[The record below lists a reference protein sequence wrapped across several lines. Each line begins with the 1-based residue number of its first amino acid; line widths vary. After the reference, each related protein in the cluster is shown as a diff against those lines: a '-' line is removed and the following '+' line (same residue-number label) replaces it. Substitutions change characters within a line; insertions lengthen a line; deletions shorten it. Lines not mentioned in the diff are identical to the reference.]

1 MPRLRTKPVPAAAPA
16 LIGWRERVRLPELGV
31 GLIIAKIDTG
41 ARSAAL
47 HAEDI
52 EVHGGRVRF
61 RVPLNGREHQYDL
74 PLTGHRRVKS
84 TSGHSEARAVIETDV
99 VIGNHRFVAEITLT
113 DRTDMGI
120 PMLLGRAS
128 IRGRFLVHPGRS
140 FLLSRP
146 RKKKRKAE

>member
-1 MPRLRTKPVPAAAPA
+1 MPRLRTKSDPAPA
-16 LIGWRERVRLPELGV
+16 PVLIGWRERVRLPELGV
-31 GLIIAKIDTG
+31 GLITAKIDTG

-52 EVHGGRVRF
+52 EVHGSRVRF

-74 PLTGHRRVKS
+74 PLAGHRRVKS

-99 VIGNHRFVAEITLT
+99 VVGSHRFAAEITLT
-113 DRTDMGI
+113 DRADMGV

-128 IRGRFLVHPGRS
+128 IRGRFVVHPGRS
-140 FLLSRP
+140 FILS
-146 RKKKRKAE
+146 KKKRKPA